1 MKLENVENQ
10 RLHTLCYD
18 TITDC
23 DLDVRKELC
32 DNIIL
37 SGGTTLIPGL
47 AERLQSEV
55 QSLAPINAR
64 VRVAAPD
71 DRYLAVWMGGSIL
84 ASLSTFDQNWIYAS
98 SYETDGGE
106 HRMGYAEYGP
116 RIVHMM
122 CNM

>member
-1 MKLENVENQ
+1 MARFLQE
-10 RLHTLCYD
+10 
-18 TITDC
+18 C
-23 DLDVRKELC
+23 DIDVRKDLC

-55 QSLAPINAR
+55 QALAPINAR
-64 VRVAAPD
+64 VRVSAPD

-84 ASLSTFDQNWIYAS
+84 ASLTTFDPNWMYAVS
-98 SYETDGGE
+98 STTDGGE
-106 HRMGYAEYGP
+106 MRMGYDEHGP
-116 RIVHMM
+116 RLVHMM